1 MVMKRSLCLSA
12 IVMLIA
18 IGCSKPETKLI
29 GNWKSSEIKGF
40 SAEFNK
46 DHTGT
51 TYTPIPGHAGTPS
64 TETAKTPFKWTI
76 LDNGTIKISEDKDS
90 YVGKLAGKKLEIEVN
105 GAKTILEKA
114 K

>member
-1 MVMKRSLCLSA
+1 MKRTLCL
-12 IVMLIA
+12 ITIFMLLA
-18 IGCSKPETKLI
+18 FGCSKPETKLI

>member
-1 MVMKRSLCLSA
+1 
-12 IVMLIA
+12 MLIA
-18 IGCSKPETKLI
+18 TGCSKPETKLI
-29 GNWKSSEIKGF
+29 GNWKSTQIKGF

-51 TYTPIPGHAGTPS
+51 TYTPIPGHAGAAS

-76 LDNGTIKISEDKDS
+76 SSNGTVKISEDKES
-90 YVGKLAGKKLEIEVN
+90 YVGNLAGKKLEIEVN

>member
-1 MVMKRSLCLSA
+1 MKRTLCL
-12 IVMLIA
+12 ITIFMLIA

-29 GNWKSSEIKGF
+29 GNWKSTQIKGF

-51 TYTPIPGHAGTPS
+51 TYTPIPGHAGTAS
-64 TETAKTPFKWTI
+64 TETAKTPFKWTVSN
-76 LDNGTIKISEDKDS
+76 NGTIKISEDKDS
-90 YVGKLAGKKLEIEVN
+90 YVGKLDGNKLEIEVN
-105 GAKTILEKA
+105 GAKTVLEKA